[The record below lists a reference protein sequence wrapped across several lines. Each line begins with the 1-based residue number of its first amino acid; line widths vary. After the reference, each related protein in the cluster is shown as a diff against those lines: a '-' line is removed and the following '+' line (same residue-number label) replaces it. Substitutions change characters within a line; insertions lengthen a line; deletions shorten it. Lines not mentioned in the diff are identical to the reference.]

1 MLLVGVAKVEHNLQ
15 VVLAEQVKILVSLDL
30 QLELLQMMFR
40 HQVVDPQD
48 LQEVDLPEAAAD
60 ITVEVLEEHLMVVVL
75 MVLPEVVQVI
85 LDHHF

>member
-48 LQEVDLPEAAAD
+48 LQEVDLPEVAAD
-60 ITVEVLEEHLMVVVL
+60 IKIKLC
-75 MVLPEVVQVI
+75 
-85 LDHHF
+85 

>member
-1 MLLVGVAKVEHNLQ
+1 MDEEELKLRVE
-15 VVLAEQVKILVSLDL
+15 LAEAQELIDEDRLDL